1 MRTAVAVPYHSGIR
15 LPLLFE
21 KNARMTETIDTNVFN
36 LAPVAM
42 WIEDF
47 SEVKSQFDIWRAEGI
62 EDIRAFLLEDLSRV
76 AACSQKIRVIEVNAK
91 TLELF
96 EARDQA
102 HLVDNLHRIFRDDM
116 LESHVNELSE
126 LWAGRTEFTS
136 NAVNYSI
143 GGRRLDIQLR
153 GTVIPGHEDTLG
165 RLLLTTED
173 VTEREEARR
182 KELLNRRYAEGM
194 FKHSPV
200 SLWVEDFSRV
210 RRLIEE
216 VRERGIVDFRVFMD
230 VHPEF
235 VRQCMSEIR
244 VIDVNQATLD
254 LSVRRTGR
262 FCCSGLAI
270 FSAARWKSRSGN
282 S

>member
-1 MRTAVAVPYHSGIR
+1 MLPRTLSAFIR
-15 LPLLFE
+15 IYLK
-21 KNARMTETIDTNVFN
+21 KNARMSETTDTSIFN

-47 SEVKSQFDIWRAEGI
+47 SEVKSQFDIWRSQGV

-76 AACSQKIRVIEVNAK
+76 AACSQKIRVIKVNPR

-126 LWAGRTEFTS
+126 LWAGKTEFTS

-143 GGRRLDIQLR
+143 GGKRLDIQLR
-153 GTVIPGHEDTLG
+153 GAVIPGHEETLG

-182 KELLNRRYAEGM
+182 KELLNRL
-194 FKHSPV
+194 PV
-200 SLWVEDFSRV
+200 
-210 RRLIEE
+210 
-216 VRERGIVDFRVFMD
+216 G
-230 VHPEF
+230 
-235 VRQCMSEIR
+235 
-244 VIDVNQATLD
+244 
-254 LSVRRTGR
+254 GR
-262 FCCSGLAI
+262 FQPGAAI
-270 FSAARWKSRSGN
+270 DRGGQGPRHRRFPRVHGCASRIRAAMHERNPRHRRQPRN
-282 S
+282 A